1 MISTGELPQMK
12 APKIRNVYGVVGM
25 LKLIAGKLSLC
36 REFKQKHVFFFNS
49 SLEGDLNFGAFDRS

>member
-25 LKLIAGKLSLC
+25 LKLIAGKLSLSVVNLN
-36 REFKQKHVFFFNS
+36 KKNVFF
-49 SLEGDLNFGAFDRS
+49 LEGDLNVGAFDRS

>member
-25 LKLIAGKLSLC
+25 LKLIAGKLSLSVVNLN
-36 REFKQKHVFFFNS
+36 KKMFF
-49 SLEGDLNFGAFDRS
+49 LEGDLNVGAFDRS

>member
-25 LKLIAGKLSLC
+25 LKLIAGKLSLSLVNLN
-36 REFKQKHVFFFNS
+36 KKMFFFK
-49 SLEGDLNFGAFDRS
+49 G